1 MAHNFPALLAQ
12 LTDAQ
17 LLELGKRG
25 ARTDF
30 AVWFFHNKH
39 HPKCY
44 HHRPSL
50 LRAVRRAIAVNFP
63 DTKAAMCQC
72 VLEMLGLDRPDA
84 DQAEAIACTAVLECS
99 ISED

>member
-25 ARTDF
+25 ASTDF
-30 AVWFFHNKH
+30 AVRFFHDRH
-39 HPKCY
+39 HPKFY

-50 LRAVRRAIAVNFP
+50 LCAVRRAMAVNFP
-63 DTKAAMCQC
+63 DTKAAMRQR
-72 VLEMLGLDRPDA
+72 VLEMLALDRPGA
-84 DQAEAIACTAVLECS
+84 DRAEETACMAALECS